1 MISGTWR
8 PLEAD
13 PAGQPGTDLEVLH
26 NMPSCK
32 SRFVR
37 VSISTLIAKIII
49 GRWRLILG
57 ASQVQIWRSHAICF
71 HVGLNIG
78 C

>member
-32 SRFVR
+32 SKKRFVR
-37 VSISTLIAKIII
+37 VRISTLIVKIII
-49 GRWRLILG
+49 GWYMEAAG
-57 ASQVQIWRSHAICF
+57 
-71 HVGLNIG
+71 G
-78 C
+78 